1 MDPRTQVAIC
11 KVCSSSTTK
20 VLSKPDH
27 QNLSLEGGF
36 IVPPIGIL
44 QQTEHVSDSLPE
56 GQRWRDEVYEGRN
69 TGLPLHPAR
78 PCKGGRARWFIASS
92 MT

>member
-36 IVPPIGIL
+36 IVPPIEIL

-69 TGLPLHPAR
+69 AGLPSPIPSVSNPWGSCDDR
-78 PCKGGRARWFIASS
+78 SV
-92 MT
+92 T